1 MEHKETFSKRL
12 NRLMAD
18 REIRPAELAR
28 LTGISRALI
37 SRYIR
42 GMFVPKQDNTHK
54 IAIALNVDP
63 GYLMTG
69 VKQKTAE
76 EVEKA
81 ERLKKSLPAGAFV
94 PAYQSV
100 PMLGYAAAGSPLED
114 INQDTAYV
122 NIAGK
127 YDVDFCITVRGDS
140 MTGLGIN
147 NGDIIFVKAMP
158 EVANGQVAVVEINNE
173 KVCLKR
179 FYKAAGVVTL
189 VSENPK
195 YAPIVL
201 TPDNCEN
208 VRILGRAVLK
218 QSIIV

>member
-37 SRYIR
+37 SRYVR

-69 VKQKTAE
+69 VKQQTAE
-76 EVEKA
+76 EVEEA

>member
-1 MEHKETFSKRL
+1 MGNVETFAERMK
-12 NRLMAD
+12 RLMAKYN
-18 REIRPAELAR
+18 ISGMELSR
-28 LTGISRALI
+28 RTGIHKSAI
-37 SRYIR
+37 YRYMS
-42 GMFVPKQDNTHK
+42 GEYLPKQDNTHK

-76 EVEKA
+76 EVEEAK
-81 ERLKKSLPAGAFV
+81 RLKKSLPAGAFV

-201 TPDNCEN
+201 TSDNCEN